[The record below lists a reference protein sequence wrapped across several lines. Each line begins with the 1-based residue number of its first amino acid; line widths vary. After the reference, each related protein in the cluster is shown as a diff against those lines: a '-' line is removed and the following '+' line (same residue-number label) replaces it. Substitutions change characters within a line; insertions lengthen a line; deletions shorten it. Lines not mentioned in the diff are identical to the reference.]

1 MTELMNKKDQTDLS
15 FVRIIAC
22 DKANEI
28 MELFKQGRR
37 SSRYDDQIFDHLED
51 YNGEGK
57 FFLSSKI
64 DRYVQTDDT
73 KAEKQDSEPYFLLSL
88 DELPICLIRTEVN
101 EDPDQKWDY
110 YDYPVSDSK
119 CCEIFRTGR
128 FCILNASNYGLY
140 LIGENDYYPLSGSPF
155 EEENFF
161 EQVKKLDI
169 TFDEKIERYEL
180 DPDHVGNIDVSISE
194 YDYSPSEEDLSNI
207 KRFMEDNGEYS
218 DDYSLVGPVPQYQYG
233 FTSLDQIDV
242 RDLDRENGCLCF
254 KLVKG
259 NEVTGYVHYD
269 PYDDGSESQIDSEI
283 NEADK
288 TEKDINKYYAH
299 LSPIGYIFADKIVE
313 ENEDDPDHSPL
324 NRMVA
329 EKIRMKIKEEER
341 KFGVYQF

>member
-1 MTELMNKKDQTDLS
+1 MFNGCCPVVNVP
-15 FVRIIAC
+15 F
-22 DKANEI
+22 N
-28 MELFKQGRR
+28 
-37 SSRYDDQIFDHLED
+37 ED
-51 YNGEGK
+51 Y
-57 FFLSSKI
+57 SI
-64 DRYVQTDDT
+64 DFESLAKEIDFIYDRGC
-73 KAEKQDSEPYFLLSL
+73 KSICLFAFNSEPYKLS
-88 DELPICLIRTEVN
+88 
-101 EDPDQKWDY
+101 
-110 YDYPVSDSK
+110 
-119 CCEIFRTGR
+119 
-128 FCILNASNYGLY
+128 
-140 LIGENDYYPLSGSPF
+140 
-155 EEENFF
+155 
-161 EQVKKLDI
+161 
-169 TFDEKIERYEL
+169 FDEKIERYEL